1 MIARAKGLSAV
12 ALVAAAWSFPAQAA
26 DEPSPAVSLEAA
38 YVGDLMRNTQGG
50 LGRGGAYLDNFD
62 LMATVDGGQAF
73 GVDGLT
79 LHGHVMYNNGHA
91 FSGRWVGDAQGI
103 SNIEGVDTWR
113 LYEFWGELR
122 FGASGRTTLRA
133 GLYDL
138 NSEFDSIE
146 TAGLFLNSSH
156 GIGPDLA
163 QTGENGPSI
172 FPVTSLALRLQ
183 GGAADWYWQLAALDA
198 VPGEPGHPDRTSFE
212 LGGGEG
218 ALLIGE
224 FGRAVG
230 PFRKL
235 ALGAWTYT
243 AKFAAIGETD
253 AAGDPVR
260 DTGNRGFYA
269 IAETTLAER
278 EGLHATG
285 WVRAGLADDRFNG
298 FKNYV
303 GLGAS
308 AAGLVPGRPDDQLG
322 IALAS
327 VAAGGPWRDEMA
339 LAGSATDARE
349 TTLELTWRLPVADW
363 LTLQPDLQ
371 YVINPGF
378 DASLDD
384 AFVVGLR
391 FELGSSWTR

>member
-12 ALVAAAWSFPAQAA
+12 ALVAAAWSFPALAA

-183 GGAADWYWQLAALDA
+183 GAAATTGWYWQLAAFDA
-198 VPGEPGHPDRTSFE
+198 VPGEPGHPDRTSFR

-235 ALGAWTYT
+235 ALGVGEFRADRSNRLAVARQPGR
-243 AKFAAIGETD
+243 AKSVAYRLPRRRDAIGQLRPRGPLRRERSV
-253 AAGDPVR
+253 GVER
-260 DTGNRGFYA
+260 DEIGRFRRIRRRSPFYDCGQNLSPRIARLAQQFSELHADRLGPRMCRVCDA
-269 IAETTLAER
+269 IAALEDIIEIER
-278 EGLHATG
+278 
-285 WVRAGLADDRFNG
+285 VRLEIT
-298 FKNYV
+298 
-303 GLGAS
+303 AS
-308 AAGLVPGRPDDQLG
+308 K
-322 IALAS
+322 
-327 VAAGGPWRDEMA
+327 
-339 LAGSATDARE
+339 
-349 TTLELTWRLPVADW
+349 
-363 LTLQPDLQ
+363 
-371 YVINPGF
+371 
-378 DASLDD
+378 LD
-384 AFVVGLR
+384 
-391 FELGSSWTR
+391 

>member
-1 MIARAKGLSAV
+1 MV
-12 ALVAAAWSFPAQAA
+12 ASRKSLCAITLFTALASLPAFAA
-26 DEPSPAVSLEAA
+26 DEPAAAVQLEAA
-38 YVGDLMRNTQGG
+38 YVGDLLRNTQGG
-50 LGRGGAYLDNFD
+50 LGDGGSYLDNLD

-73 GVDGLT
+73 GFEGLT

-122 FGASGRTTLRA
+122 FGGSGRTTLRA

-138 NSEFDSIE
+138 NSEFDAIE
-146 TAGLFLNSSH
+146 TSGLFLGPSH

-183 GGAADWYWQLAALDA
+183 GGAADWYWQLAAFDA
-198 VPGEPGHPDRTSFE
+198 VPGAPGHPDRTSFE
-212 LGGGEG
+212 LGTGEG

-235 ALGAWTYT
+235 ALGAWNYT
-243 AKFAAIGETD
+243 AKFAAIGEID

-269 IAETTLAER
+269 IAEATLVER
-278 EGLHATG
+278 DGLHATG

-298 FKNYV
+298 FRNYV

-339 LAGSATDARE
+339 LAGNATDARE

-371 YVINPGF
+371 YVISPGF
-378 DASLDD
+378 DAALDD
-384 AFVVGLR
+384 ALVVGLR
-391 FELGSSWTR
+391 FELGASWAR